1 MFSHMT
7 NETSPLLSARIQEFP
22 VTVGEAIQEFMRI
35 SIGTTGVLYHYTTRA
50 GLEGILRDGG
60 LRAMY
65 RGCMNDGQEFTYAR
79 RIIDEVFKEIREL
92 PEIPSLTMRL
102 MDECSV
108 NLDHNEADSHDSVR
122 AFCSCLTVSRDE
134 ENHWR
139 DYAEQGKGFAL
150 GFDLLEMG
158 RIQKEKLESA
168 RPWLCSMPVLYDR
181 ERQRDLIGGIVNRA
195 ISDVKRFKTHFSPEA
210 EELTA
215 FYHRVL
221 RKAVTMLVACIDFIK
236 HPEREVEREMRTIAD
251 PNDGTFDVR
260 DIRYRA
266 GDGVPFL
273 FHDFRDPANG
283 QLPLKEIIIGPNAV
297 LKDEVAFVER
307 LSSDLGLCFVGGV
320 QPRIVG
326 SSLGRWS

>member
-1 MFSHMT
+1 MT
-7 NETSPLLSARIQEFP
+7 NATSPLLSASIQAFP
-22 VTVGEAIQEFMRI
+22 VTVGEVIQVFARI
-35 SIGTTGVLYHYTTRA
+35 PLGATGVLYHYTTRA

-60 LRAMY
+60 LRATY
-65 RGCMNDGQEFTYAR
+65 RGRMNDREEFTYAR
-79 RIIDEVFKEIREL
+79 QVIDEVFKEIREL

-108 NLDHNEADSHDSVR
+108 NLDHNPADSPDSVR
-122 AFCSCLTVSRDE
+122 AFCSCLTVSRDQ
-134 ENHWR
+134 ENQWR

-158 RIQKEKLESA
+158 RIQKEKFESG
-168 RPWLCSMPVLYDR
+168 RPWLTSMPVLYDR
-181 ERQRDLIGGIVNRA
+181 ERQRDLIVGIVRRA
-195 ISDVKRFKTHFSPEA
+195 ISDMKRFKTHFSPEA
-210 EELTA
+210 EDLTA

-221 RKAVTMLVACIDFIK
+221 HKAVTMLVACIDFIK
-236 HPEREVEREMRTIAD
+236 HPEREVEREMRTVAD

-260 DIRYRA
+260 DIRHRA

-283 QLPLKEIIIGPNAV
+283 RLPLKEIFIGPNAV

-307 LSSDLGLCFVGGV
+307 LISELGLYCVGGV
-320 QPRIVG
+320 RPRIVG
-326 SSLGRWS
+326 SSLGRWA